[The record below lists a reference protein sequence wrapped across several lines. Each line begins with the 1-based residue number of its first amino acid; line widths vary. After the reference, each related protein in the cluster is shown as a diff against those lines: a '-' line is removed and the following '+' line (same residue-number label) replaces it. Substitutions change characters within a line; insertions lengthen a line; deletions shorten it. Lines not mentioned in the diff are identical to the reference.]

1 MLRQAWGLIS
11 LFAILGALLSALSGC
26 SGPGGPS
33 EPQPVA
39 EVRAAAHHHLT
50 ALLLVKRWFCILHVR
65 REVSAAEPDAI
76 ARHCQ
81 TTWRFLRSKP
91 GDPPGSKR
99 WHGVMSDCAVVDALL
114 LPDGSGSRV
123 MKLAD
128 GRETSMTFGPTWRD
142 GSWVKQDLKETMW
155 DGAVLEYECGFDTAS
170 SKDDQYTRGKAVLP
184 DGRTMQFD
192 LERNHE
198 RDHLELQPDDGSR
211 LGVTVPLTVV
221 PGSAFWPI
229 FTQGAE
235 GVFQNG
241 TGEEQAFR
249 MWSSGPDEWQLWDF
263 TADSGIK
270 GRFALGEGLE
280 GTGTLT
286 RDGALAAALRWG
298 PTGQGSLEPVGAAT
312 AEVTPSA
319 AARDFA
325 IDEWFRNAAALGPTP
340 LY

>member
-1 MLRQAWGLIS
+1 MPDVGGRGRQMLRQAWALIS
-11 LFAILGALLSALSGC
+11 SLAILGALLSALSGC

-170 SKDDQYTRGKAVLP
+170 SKDCLLYTSP
-184 DGRTMQFD
+184 SP
-192 LERNHE
+192 
-198 RDHLELQPDDGSR
+198 RD
-211 LGVTVPLTVV
+211 
-221 PGSAFWPI
+221 
-229 FTQGAE
+229 
-235 GVFQNG
+235 
-241 TGEEQAFR
+241 
-249 MWSSGPDEWQLWDF
+249 
-263 TADSGIK
+263 
-270 GRFALGEGLE
+270 
-280 GTGTLT
+280 
-286 RDGALAAALRWG
+286 
-298 PTGQGSLEPVGAAT
+298 
-312 AEVTPSA
+312 
-319 AARDFA
+319 
-325 IDEWFRNAAALGPTP
+325 
-340 LY
+340 